1 MKIGINGAFWGMS
14 GTGSGQYLHHL
25 VTNLA
30 STEEDLTCFL
40 PTSAIPSP
48 AQDSAPS
55 GVVFK
60 SVPTPFD
67 GGIAGRYADLA
78 KVWFEQVAFPRACAA
93 QGIEVAHVPYFAP
106 PLRPTCPTVVTIH
119 DLIPLRL
126 PEYAASRRARLY
138 MRLVSRAAREAT
150 LILTDSYAS
159 ARDIQELL
167 RIPLERIRVIYLAV
181 DRDGPVAYQPLSDE
195 ASRPLRQ
202 RLGLSRPYLLYLGGF
217 DRRKRVPELLRAFAD
232 AERILSDVDLVI
244 AGQLPAQD
252 SAFAPDPRP
261 LAHDLGIEA
270 RVRFVGWVPEEDK
283 PALLSSARAF
293 LFPSVYEGFGL
304 PVLEALA
311 CGTPAIVASGSC
323 LEEIAGDGA
332 LVIPP
337 DDENALARTMI
348 QIAHDD
354 LLRRELAEAG
364 LVQARTFSWA
374 RTAQETMSAYREAL
388 SLCPVAAMR
397 RVARNSFS
405 ASGR

>member
-1 MKIGINGAFWGMS
+1 MRLGVNGAFWGMS
-14 GTGSGQYLHHL
+14 GSGSGQYLHHL
-25 VTNLA
+25 VTNLT

-40 PTSAIPSP
+40 PTTVVQDP
-48 AQDSAPS
+48 APPEAM
-55 GVVFK
+55 FK
-60 SVPTPFD
+60 PVPTPFD

-78 KVWFEQVAFPRACAA
+78 KVWFEQVSFPRACAS

-138 MRLVSRAAREAT
+138 IRLVSRAASEAT
-150 LILTDSYAS
+150 LILTDSQAS

-167 RIPLERIRVIYLAV
+167 HIPPRRIRAIYLAV
-181 DRDGPVAYQPLSDE
+181 NRDGPVAYRPMSDE
-195 ASRPLRQ
+195 ASQPLRQ

-232 AERILSDVDLVI
+232 AERVLSDVDLVI
-244 AGQLPAQD
+244 AGQLPAED
-252 SAFAPDPRP
+252 TAFAPDPRP
-261 LAHDLGIEA
+261 LARDLSIDA
-270 RVRFVGWVPEEDK
+270 RVHFVGWIPEEDK
-283 PALLSSARAF
+283 PALLAGARAF
-293 LFPSVYEGFGL
+293 FFPSIYEGFGL

-311 CGTPAIVASGSC
+311 CGTPAVVASGSS

-332 LVIPP
+332 LVVPP
-337 DDENALARTMI
+337 DDENALARAMI

-354 LLRRELAEAG
+354 LLRQELAEAG
-364 LVQARTFSWA
+364 LAQARTFSWA
-374 RTAQETMSAYREAL
+374 RTAQETLSAYREAL
-388 SLCPVAAMR
+388 SLSPIAAMH
-397 RVARNSFS
+397 RVARGSFS